1 MVMTRGPRRTVYLAV
16 SGLTITSAWL
26 AATAG
31 PRWESA
37 LIATAGVVALG
48 AVAVALRRDGA
59 ADPGVE
65 HPGEPDPAGSRQAEL
80 SGALAA
86 LGAATSRLSG
96 AGERLVQA
104 TQAGG
109 IQSQLTTTAAEHML
123 DDVSMAST
131 MSEELA
137 SAMRAIAADA
147 AEVARAG
154 GDAATLVD
162 SASTLAGKLGESSIE
177 IENVL
182 QVIGKIAAQTNML
195 ALNATIEAARS
206 GEAGKGFKVVA
217 NEVKD
222 LSRATDTATKNI
234 EVRVQTMQ
242 EDSSTVV
249 RAIQQISVVIS
260 RVNEAQA
267 TIAASVERT
276 ASGALDQVLGEAV
289 SGAMAIAMNLGSI
302 NEATER
308 ASASAAEVL
317 MGIEA
322 VQAAALGLSRQLESA
337 SAL

>member
-1 MVMTRGPRRTVYLAV
+1 MVMTRGPRRTVFLAV
-16 SGLTITSAWL
+16 SALTVAAAWL

-31 PRWESA
+31 PRWGSA
-37 LIATAGVVALG
+37 LIATAGVIALG
-48 AVAVALRRDGA
+48 AVAAALRNDGA
-59 ADPGVE
+59 ADPAAE
-65 HPGEPDPAGSRQAEL
+65 RPSDPDPTASRQAEV
-80 SGALAA
+80 SVALAA
-86 LGAATSRLSG
+86 LDAATSRLSE
-96 AGERLVQA
+96 AGRLLVEA
-104 TQAGG
+104 TEAGG
-109 IQSQLTTTAAEHML
+109 IQSQLTTTAAENML
-123 DDVSMAST
+123 TDVSMAST

-162 SASTLAGKLGESSIE
+162 STSTLASKLGESSNE

-242 EDSSTVV
+242 ADSSTVV
-249 RAIQQISVVIS
+249 QAIQQISVVIS

-317 MGIEA
+317 VGIEA
-322 VQAAALGLSRQLESA
+322 VQAAALGLSRQLESSPA
-337 SAL
+337 F